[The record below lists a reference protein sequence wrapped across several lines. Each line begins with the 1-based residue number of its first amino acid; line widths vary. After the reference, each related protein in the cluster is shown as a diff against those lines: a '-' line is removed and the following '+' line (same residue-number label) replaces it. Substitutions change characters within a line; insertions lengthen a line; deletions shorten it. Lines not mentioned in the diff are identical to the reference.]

1 MYKAYSNLQLLQ
13 IGYFE
18 PHSSLSPQP
27 PAPTSLLVLGC
38 LIIARPDLVSIII
51 SYGIGIGCILFG
63 IALGLSLIRSKV
75 ERNLQKSEQ

>member
-1 MYKAYSNLQLLQ
+1 MRLFIKKISEFILAISVAA
-13 IGYFE
+13 
-18 PHSSLSPQP
+18 S
-27 PAPTSLLVLGC
+27 TVLVILGC

>member
-27 PAPTSLLVLGC
+27 LAPTSLLVLGC
-38 LIIARPDLVSIII
+38 LIIGSICFCP
-51 SYGIGIGCILFG
+51 SPVHVFCLYSHQPLLFHWG
-63 IALGLSLIRSKV
+63 PLS
-75 ERNLQKSEQ
+75 